1 MSAVT
6 LPFTSNPSELLL
18 TFYKYLPFGVVLI
31 DRQRKIV
38 LTNQWILDHK
48 GRQRRDWVGLDIT
61 EVLEPQSKEVV
72 LSRLDE
78 TLQIGTTQTISFRFH
93 PRVFQLYDYHG
104 DLLPQSVMFFPAY
117 VTDEIY
123 GVFIL
128 IQDATERLISES
140 DLKRQIQKLRT
151 LNDIEMALR
160 TLDYQTCLNTIV
172 QRVKKHFDASIV
184 ALFLIDQNELRLV
197 ASEGWSVAE
206 NQTSLPLREGI
217 TGWVAEHAQP
227 AFVND
232 VAQDKRYRA
241 LFPKIRSEIAVP
253 LLVANECIGVL
264 DLESEKP
271 NAFTREDLEML
282 ELIASS
288 AAIAMHNARIH
299 HEVERWQA
307 YYRSVMDQTGD
318 VIFTVDRQ
326 LRLVNANAAWDDF
339 IRFFGREEWLSENA
353 VGRSLLDVITG
364 EERTRWQQICQA
376 LLEGHILTYR
386 EEIPW
391 QERWFE
397 LKANPL
403 IDSHRKIIGLIFS
416 AHNIT
421 DYKNIN
427 YRLQMA
433 NQRLETLVDF
443 TALLNQNL
451 NFHTMLNQAV
461 HRLSE
466 IFRAELVVVITKL
479 PGEEE
484 YRPLAFSNSIFNPD
498 EAHFTFDSLMEF
510 IHENKTSGAIYW
522 QQAPLSPLNQM
533 LIAKD
538 NLTAMLYTVLRYKDQ
553 ILGFLQ
559 VYIKD
564 EQRKFHEDEKSLLE
578 TLGIHLSMAMANALA
593 YQEQQI
599 LAITDSLTGLYN
611 RRKFLQMVTTE
622 IERSRRFHR
631 PLSILM
637 IDLDRFKE
645 YNDTYGHQ
653 KGDELLS
660 GFALKL
666 RKSLR
671 EYDTLARYGGD
682 EFVLLLPE
690 TDVQIARKIAER
702 QVATVRDMNVF
713 ITQKDGIPI
722 YLTISIGVATFP
734 THAGDLQTLIKA
746 ADQALYLA
754 KEAGRN
760 CYMIYNKNKPLL
772 A

>member
-1 MSAVT
+1 MAVVT

-18 TFYKYLPFGVVLI
+18 TFYRYLPFGVVLI
-31 DRQRKIV
+31 DRQQRIV

-48 GRQRRDWVGLDIT
+48 GRRQKDWVGLDIT
-61 EVLEPQSKEVV
+61 EVLEPQSKEIV
-72 LSRLDE
+72 LSRLNE

-93 PRVFQLYDYHG
+93 PRVFRLYSPHG
-104 DLLPQSVMFFPAY
+104 ELLPQSIMFFPAY

-123 GVFIL
+123 GVFVL
-128 IQDATERLISES
+128 IQDATERLLSES

-172 QRVKKHFDASIV
+172 QRVKKHFDVSIV
-184 ALFLIDQNELRLV
+184 ALFLIDDNELRLV
-197 ASEGWSVAE
+197 ASEGWLVSE
-206 NQTSLPLREGI
+206 NKTSLQLKEGI

-227 AFVND
+227 TLVND
-232 VAQDKRYRA
+232 VAQDERYRD
-241 LFPKIRSEIAVP
+241 LFPGIRSEIAVP

-326 LRLVNANAAWDDF
+326 LRLVNVNAAWDDF
-339 IRFFGREEWLSENA
+339 VQSIGREEWLSESA
-353 VGRSLLDVITG
+353 VGRSLLDVMTG
-364 EERTRWQQICQA
+364 EARAKWQKICQA
-376 LLEGHILTYR
+376 LFESHMFTYR

-403 IDSHRKIIGLIFS
+403 VDSHQKIIGLIFS

-427 YRLQMA
+427 HCLQMT

-443 TALLNQNL
+443 TELLNQNL
-451 NFHTMLNQAV
+451 NFHSMLHQAAN
-461 HRLSE
+461 RLAE
-466 IFRAELVVVITKL
+466 IFRAKLAVVITKL
-479 PGEEE
+479 PGEEV
-484 YRPLAFSNSIFNPD
+484 YRPLAFSNSIHQTD
-498 EAHFTFDSLMEF
+498 EVSLTFDGLMQF
-510 IHENKTSGAIYW
+510 IHENKTSGAIYRE
-522 QQAPLSPLNQM
+522 QVSATPLNQM
-533 LIAKD
+533 LIAKEY
-538 NLTAMLYTVLRYKDQ
+538 LTGVLYTVLRYKDQ
-553 ILGFLQ
+553 ILGLLQ
-559 VYIKD
+559 VYIED
-564 EQRKFHEDEKSLLE
+564 EQRKFQEDEKSLLE

-611 RRKFLQMVTTE
+611 RRKFLQTVTSE
-622 IERSRRFHR
+622 IERSQRFNH

-637 IDLDRFKE
+637 MDLDHFKR

-660 GFALKL
+660 FLALTL

-682 EFVLLLPE
+682 EFVLLLPV
-690 TDVQIARKIAER
+690 TDVQVARKIAER
-702 QVATVRDMNVF
+702 LVSAVRDMKVF
-713 ITQKDGIPI
+713 IAETDGIPI
-722 YLTISIGVATFP
+722 YLTISIGVASFP
-734 THAGDLQTLIKA
+734 THAGELQMLIKA
-746 ADQALYLA
+746 ADQALYQA

-760 CYMIYNKNKPLL
+760 CYMIYNKNKPIL

>member
-1 MSAVT
+1 MGVVI

-31 DRQRKIV
+31 DSQRRIV

-48 GRQRRDWVGLDIT
+48 GRRQRDWVGLDIT

-93 PRVFQLYDYHG
+93 PRVFQLYDHHKE
-104 DLLPQSVMFFPAY
+104 LLPQSVMFFPAY

-123 GVFIL
+123 GVFVL
-128 IQDATERLISES
+128 IQDATERLLSES

-151 LNDIEMALR
+151 LNDIEGALR

-172 QRVKKHFDASIV
+172 QRVKRHFDVSIV
-184 ALFLIDQNELRLV
+184 ALFLIDENEFRLV
-197 ASEGWSVAE
+197 ASEGWSVSG
-206 NQTSLPLREGI
+206 NKTSLKLREGI
-217 TGWVAEHAQP
+217 TGWVAQHAQP

-232 VAQDKRYRA
+232 VTQDERYRA
-241 LFPKIRSEIAVP
+241 LFPAIRSQIAVP
-253 LLVANECIGVL
+253 LLIANQCIGVL

-271 NAFTREDLEML
+271 NAFTREDLQML

-288 AAIAMHNARIH
+288 AAIALHNARIH
-299 HEVERWQA
+299 NEVERWQA

-339 IRFFGREEWLSENA
+339 VQSIGKEEWLSENA
-353 VGRSLLDVITG
+353 VRRSLLDVITG
-364 EERTRWQQICQA
+364 EERAKWQQICQA
-376 LLEGHILTYR
+376 LLEGNMLTYR
-386 EEIPW
+386 DEILW

-403 IDSHRKIIGLIFS
+403 VDSHHKIIGLIFS

-421 DYKNIN
+421 DYKNMN
-427 YRLQMA
+427 DRLQMA

-443 TALLNQNL
+443 TEMLNQNL
-451 NFHTMLNQAV
+451 NFHTLLDQAAN
-461 HRLSE
+461 RLAE
-466 IFRAELVVVITKL
+466 IFRAELVVVITNL
-479 PGEEE
+479 PGEEV
-484 YRPLAFSNSIFNPD
+484 YRPLAFSKAIHQTGEVSLTFNSIIQ
-498 EAHFTFDSLMEF
+498 F
-510 IHENKTSGAIYW
+510 IHENKTSGVIYRE
-522 QQAPLSPLNQM
+522 QVSGSSLSQIFL
-533 LIAKD
+533 AKG
-538 NLTAMLYTVLRYKDQ
+538 NLSAMLYTVLRYKDH
-553 ILGFLQ
+553 ILGLLQ
-559 VYIKD
+559 VYIEDDQPKV
-564 EQRKFHEDEKSLLE
+564 REDEKSLLE

-611 RRKFLQMVTTE
+611 RRKFLETVANE
-622 IERSRRFHR
+622 IKRSQRFNR

-637 IDLDRFKE
+637 IDLDHFKK

-660 GFALKL
+660 GLALRL

-690 TDVQIARKIAER
+690 TDVQVAREIAER
-702 QVATVRDMNVF
+702 LVSAVREMKVSV
-713 ITQKDGIPI
+713 TETDGIPI
-722 YLTISIGVATFP
+722 YLTISIGVASFP
-734 THAGDLQTLIKA
+734 THAGELQALIKA
-746 ADQALYLA
+746 ADQALYQA

-760 CYMIYNKNKPLL
+760 CYMIYNKNKPML